1 MDQFT
6 TIPSGGG
13 VMKRNVTPLQKLVE
27 DYYSSYDYRN
37 LRDETKAHYKY
48 LLNVMLST
56 EVEGKPL
63 SEQDYTDLPTRVAK
77 VAYNQWC
84 EKGVQMAN
92 HLLSAT
98 RIVFNHGLRMELC
111 VLNPFANVRR
121 RAADRRKVVWAREDV
136 QKFLTTAYSDF
147 STRNIGLIAHMAYEW
162 CQRLGDMRLLTWDAI
177 DFEAQTVYIE
187 QSKRKAEVHLPIED
201 DLFDML
207 VQQEQDFGFQ
217 KYVAP
222 RPKPIGGEYTPYSM
236 YKLPLHAR
244 KVMDAAGLS
253 NELRLSDL
261 RRTGTTEMV
270 EAGVGMAQIM
280 SVTGH
285 ANPSSVKP
293 YLKNT
298 LSSANNALTA
308 RKTHGISIAS
318 AAKES
323 DIT

>member
-1 MDQFT
+1 VDQFT
-6 TIPSGGG
+6 TISGYCGI
-13 VMKRNVTPLQKLVE
+13 MSQLSELVK
-27 DYYSSYDYRN
+27 DYYSSYDFKN
-37 LRDETKAHYKY
+37 LRSETKARYKY
-48 LLNVMLST
+48 LLGVMLET
-56 EVEGKPL
+56 QVEGKPL
-63 SEQDYTDLPTRVAK
+63 CQHDYTSLPTRVAK

-84 EKGVQMAN
+84 DKGVPMAN

-98 RIVFNHGLRMELC
+98 RIAYNHGLQMELC
-111 VLNPFANVRR
+111 ITNPFANVRKR
-121 RAADRRKVVWAREDV
+121 TTDRRKVVWGREDV
-136 QKFLTTAYSDF
+136 QVFLDTAYSDF

-177 DFEAQTVYIE
+177 NFDDRTVFIE

-201 DLFDML
+201 DLLEML

-217 KYVAP
+217 QYVAP
-222 RPKPIGGEYTPYSM
+222 RPKPRGGVFTPYSM
-236 YKLPLHAR
+236 YKLPIHAR
-244 KVMDAAGLS
+244 KVMDLAGLPK
-253 NELRLSDL
+253 ELRLSDL

-298 LSSANNALTA
+298 LSSANSALTA
-308 RKTHGISIAS
+308 RKTHAISIAS

>member
-1 MDQFT
+1 
-6 TIPSGGG
+6 
-13 VMKRNVTPLQKLVE
+13 MKLTKLVE
-27 DYYSSYDYRN
+27 DYYSSYDFKN
-37 LRDETKAHYKY
+37 LRDESKTQYKY
-48 LLNVMLST
+48 LLNVVLNT

-63 SEQDYTDLPTRVAK
+63 CQHDYTKLPTRIAK
-77 VAYNQWC
+77 VAYNLWC
-84 EKGVQMAN
+84 EKGMVTAN
-92 HLLSAT
+92 HLLSAS

-111 VLNPFANVRR
+111 VINPFANIRKRPV
-121 RAADRRKVVWAREDV
+121 DRRKVVWGRGDV
-136 QKFLTTAYSDF
+136 QKFLTAAYGDF

-177 DFEAQTVYIE
+177 DFEARTVYIE

-207 VQQEQDFGFQ
+207 TQQEQDFGFQ
-217 KYVAP
+217 QYVAP
-222 RPKPIGGEYTPYSM
+222 RPKPRAGSFIPYSM

-253 NELRLSDL
+253 KELRLSDL

-308 RKTHGISIAS
+308 RKSHGISIAS
-318 AAKES
+318 AAKEG
-323 DIT
+323 DTT

>member
-6 TIPSGGG
+6 TVPSGCGI
-13 VMKRNVTPLQKLVE
+13 MSRLARLVD

-48 LLNVMLST
+48 LLSVMLDT
-56 EVEGKPL
+56 TVEGKPL
-63 SEQDYTDLPTRVAK
+63 CQHDYTNLSTRVAK
-77 VAYNQWC
+77 MSYNQWC
-84 EKGVQMAN
+84 EKGLSMAN

-98 RIVFNHGLRMELC
+98 RIVFNHGLREELC
-111 VLNPFANVRR
+111 VINPFSNVRKR
-121 RAADRRKVVWAREDV
+121 PTERRKVVWGREDV
-136 QKFLTTAYSDF
+136 RKFLDAAYGDF
-147 STRNIGLIAHMAYEW
+147 NTRNIGLIAHMAYEW

-177 DFEAQTVYIE
+177 DFEAKTVYIE

-207 VQQEQDFGFQ
+207 VQQEEDFGFQ

-222 RPKPIGGEYTPYSM
+222 RPKPREGVYIPYSM
-236 YKLPLHAR
+236 TKLPLHGR
-244 KVMDAAGLS
+244 KLMDQAGLS
-253 NELRLSDL
+253 RELRLSDL

-308 RKTHGISIAS
+308 RKSHGISIAS

>member
-1 MDQFT
+1 MQL
-6 TIPSGGG
+6 
-13 VMKRNVTPLQKLVE
+13 NKLVE
-27 DYYSSYDYRN
+27 DYYSSYDYKN
-37 LRDETKAHYKY
+37 LRDGTKVHYKY
-48 LLNVMLST
+48 LLGVMLNT

-63 SEQDYTDLPTRVAK
+63 CRYDYTTLSTRVAK
-77 VAYNQWC
+77 TAYNQWC

-98 RIVFNHGLRMELC
+98 RIVFNHGMREEIC
-111 VLNPFANVRR
+111 VTNPFANVRKR
-121 RAADRRKVVWAREDV
+121 PVERRKVIWGREDV
-136 QKFLTTAYSDF
+136 QKFLEAAYGDF
-147 STRNIGLIAHMAYEW
+147 STRNVGLIAHMAYEW

-177 DFEAQTVYIE
+177 DFESQTVYIE
-187 QSKRKAEVHLPIED
+187 QSKRRAEVHLPIED

-207 VQQEQDFGFQ
+207 KQQEQDFGFQ

-222 RPKPIGGEYTPYSM
+222 IPKPRAGSFIPYSL

-244 KVMDAAGLS
+244 RIMDDAGLPK
-253 NELRLSDL
+253 ELRLSDL

-308 RKTHGISIAS
+308 RKKHGISIAS
-318 AAKES
+318 AAEKE
-323 DIT
+323 DIHE